1 MCIHFMGKQFTF
13 SALTFQPKQF
23 SSAYL
28 YGVQK
33 MADPSFQYNKKVIAQ
48 NTIYSLVSANLLP
61 FFIDFQADRPAT
73 LIFLRDHRG

>member
-1 MCIHFMGKQFTF
+1 MGEQFTF
-13 SALTFQPKQF
+13 SSLTFQPKQF
-23 SSAYL
+23 SAVNL
-28 YGVQK
+28 CGVQK
-33 MADPSFQYNKKVIAQ
+33 DPSFQYSKKVIAQ